1 MNRQSSITIER
12 TRYARQDCKIGLV
25 HLGFGAFHRAHQAVY
40 VDDYMDQTGDLNW
53 GIAAVNLRG
62 EEASSFAELAGDD
75 DGYLLKTTT
84 PEGVST
90 FRMVRSHVH
99 FADWSQD
106 MMAAE
111 DLLSQSSVKAVS
123 MTVTES
129 GYYLNDDWSLNV
141 DDPIITEEIAGGA
154 KRSVY
159 AYLAAALK
167 QRMERLGE
175 PITVLCCDNIRSNGH
190 KLERNF
196 KAYLKATGNSELATW
211 LDTNATFPNSMVD
224 RITPRATDAL
234 RNEISAIAPQHMQS
248 VIHGESFIQ
257 WVLEDSFAA
266 EMPALDKAGV
276 EIVEDVDPYEE
287 AKIRILN
294 GGHTALC
301 YLGALAGLQTFDQ
314 AMNDPRLR
322 KHFDGIETENILPGL
337 TLDLPFD
344 KNAYRDLIAERF
356 SNAAIADDLGR
367 ICMDGWSKFPIFIR
381 PTMKSCLAQGISP
394 TWCYDSIASWYVYAR
409 RFANGQTDITYVEPY
424 WEQLKPLLD
433 AGQEEAFA
441 GLDALWSDL
450 PKTFDEFVPQ
460 LVAAIERVEDTW
472 PI

>member
-1 MNRQSSITIER
+1 MNRQSKVNIER
-12 TRYARQDCKIGLV
+12 TRYGREACEIGIV

-40 VDDYMDQTGDLNW
+40 VDDYMEQTGDLAW
-53 GIAAVNLRG
+53 GIAAVNLRA
-62 EEASSFAELAGDD
+62 EERESFSELSNDE

-84 PEGVST
+84 PEGVSS
-90 FRMVRSHVH
+90 FRMVRSHTH
-99 FADWSQD
+99 FADWSD
-106 MMAAE
+106 DAFAAE
-111 DLLSQSSVKAVS
+111 DLLSQNSVKLVS

-129 GYYLNDDWSLNV
+129 GYYLNDDWSLNTN
-141 DDPIITEEIAGGA
+141 DPIIAEEIAGGM

-159 AYLAAALK
+159 AYLASALK
-167 QRMERLGE
+167 ARMTSNGA
-175 PITVLCCDNIRSNGH
+175 PITILCCDNIRSNGA

-196 KAYLKATGNSELATW
+196 KTYLKAIGKEDLAAW
-211 LDTNATFPNSMVD
+211 LEKNATFPNSMVD

-234 RNEISAIAPQHMQS
+234 RAEITAFAPELSSS

-257 WVLEDSFAA
+257 WVLEGKFAA
-266 EMPALDKAGV
+266 EMPALEKVDV

-314 AMNDPRLR
+314 AMDDPRLR
-322 KHFDGIETENILPGL
+322 AHFDGIETENILAGL

-344 KNAYRDLIAERF
+344 KAEYRDLIAKRF

-394 TWCYDSIASWYVYAR
+394 IWCYDSIASWYVYAR
-409 RFANGQTDITYVEPY
+409 RFANGQTHIPYVEPY
-424 WEQLKPLLD
+424 WDQLRPLL
-433 AGQEEAFA
+433 AEGKETEFA
-441 GLDALWSDL
+441 GLEALWSDL
-450 PKTFDEFVPQ
+450 PKAYDEFVPQ
-460 LVAAIERVEDTW
+460 LVAAIQRMEETW